1 MNQKNC
7 IQRIYSQ
14 ENTGDG
20 ALFSAVTDMWGYS
33 FSIKRLHHRCFSMK
47 IGKFYRTSILQNNDA
62 RLPLIS
68 CDIFNVILTLP
79 VINQFSHSV
88 EI

>member
-33 FSIKRLHHRCFSMK
+33 FSNKETPSHML
-47 IGKFYRTSILQNNDA
+47 FYENWKVLQN
-62 RLPLIS
+62 
-68 CDIFNVILTLP
+68 
-79 VINQFSHSV
+79 INFTEQ
-88 EI
+88 